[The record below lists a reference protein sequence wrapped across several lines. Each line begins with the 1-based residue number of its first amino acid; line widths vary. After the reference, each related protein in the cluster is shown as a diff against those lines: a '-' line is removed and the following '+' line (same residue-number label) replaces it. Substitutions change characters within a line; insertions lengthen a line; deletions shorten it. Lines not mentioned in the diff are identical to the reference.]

1 MLGTHECTG
10 VSVIDCMVLLNIT
23 VGNTQ
28 KCVQLL
34 IQLFS
39 VLSFITPMFNA
50 GCPKTDM
57 AIAEGRKLLIF
68 FPLHQCSH
76 LKQHKCQADV
86 HVTSN
91 QIHAVVT
98 AQEEL
103 SYLSAACVL
112 KIVVNGFSV
121 GVVKLLAMD
130 MLQPAVE
137 RGRGIV
143 LSGRGG

>member
-1 MLGTHECTG
+1 M
-10 VSVIDCMVLLNIT
+10 
-23 VGNTQ
+23 
-28 KCVQLL
+28 
-34 IQLFS
+34 
-39 VLSFITPMFNA
+39 
-50 GCPKTDM
+50 
-57 AIAEGRKLLIF
+57 
-68 FPLHQCSH
+68 
-76 LKQHKCQADV
+76 
-86 HVTSN
+86 
-91 QIHAVVT
+91 T

-121 GVVKLLAMD
+121 GVVKLLVMD